1 MGIVI
6 KPDLILNALMNDFA
20 DQAKEEDEKRKKN
33 EQVKWTMPPKHG
45 KWQGDLYDW
54 PSMYDAF
61 ESEELNELM
70 KESITLSGDSS
81 KGNDGDVLLGQ
92 TQMEYKSVLE
102 RAFRARHTMTFP
114 RNVAHVCAR
123 KKGQGKDEGPLK
135 YGVMDY
141 MRQLDKV
148 AKRKV

>member
-1 MGIVI
+1 MGVVI
-6 KPDLILNALMNDFA
+6 KPDAILEKLMNSFA
-20 DQAKEEDEKRKKN
+20 QQSKKEEEKRKEN
-33 EQVKWTMPPKHG
+33 EQVQWIMPPKHK
-45 KWQGDLYDW
+45 KWEGDLYDW

-61 ESEELNELM
+61 ESEKLNELM
-70 KESITLSGDSS
+70 RESITLSGDSS
-81 KGNDGDVLLGQ
+81 KGNDGDVILGQ
-92 TQMEYKSVLE
+92 TQMEYKSMME

-114 RNVAHVCAR
+114 RNVAHACAR
-123 KKGQGKDEGPLK
+123 KKGQGKDEGPFK